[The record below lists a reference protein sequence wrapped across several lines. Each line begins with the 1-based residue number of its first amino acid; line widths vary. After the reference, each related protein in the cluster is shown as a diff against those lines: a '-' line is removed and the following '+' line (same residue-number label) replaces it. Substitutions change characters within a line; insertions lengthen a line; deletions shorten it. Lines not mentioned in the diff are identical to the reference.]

1 MRAMGVTRNREPSH
15 FSKNDGKY
23 PKIAITDT
31 HHFPQIEQNNINAS
45 TGLSEHQEGLQIHLA
60 Q

>member
-1 MRAMGVTRNREPSH
+1 MRAMGVTRNRKPSQ

-31 HHFPQIEQNNINAS
+31 HHFPEIEQNNVNAS
-45 TGLSEHQEGLQIHLA
+45 IGPSEQQEGLQIHLT